1 MANQPRTNIEQLLE
15 TIAAKL
21 KGEDVAPVDNP
32 RDNIEFFL
40 REIAINAVPGE
51 VYAHEISLSVG
62 GSVVAT
68 ATITTKKPDELELAE
83 ETFAIS
89 DASLKNTIWQADVG
103 GKLGQVTFD
112 GTTGAIKYRKY
123 SDASWTTLQSTD
135 TVVFADTVV
144 EL

>member
-1 MANQPRTNIEQLLE
+1 MANQPRTNIEQLLA

-21 KGEDVAPVDNP
+21 KGEDATPATNP

-40 REIAINAVPGE
+40 REIANYAVPGE

-68 ATITTKKPDELELAE
+68 ATIVSKNPAELELDE
-83 ETFAIS
+83 EAFAIS
-89 DASLKNTIWQADVG
+89 DENLKNTIWQADVG
-103 GKLGQVTFD
+103 GKVGQVTFD

-123 SDASWTTLQSTD
+123 SDTNWTTPQSTD

-144 EL
+144 GL